1 MLASAPR
8 NSLGCFHKWGVPQNG
23 WFIKENPSQMDDL
36 GDASM
41 CFFRAGTEAGDTEI
55 SYRNML
61 RVQRSCTTDRRPGRC
76 LKDPLP

>member
-1 MLASAPR
+1 
-8 NSLGCFHKWGVPQNG
+8 
-23 WFIKENPSQMDDL
+23 MDDL

-55 SYRNML
+55 SYRNIL